1 MKVKVQIIDGNG
13 GRGWSTQLPGR
24 ESFCYLG
31 AKYDGVYSGLKS
43 KITARI
49 HLGASRVVF
58 IQLTV
63 TCMYV
68 LA

>member
-1 MKVKVQIIDGNG
+1 MVTKGVG
-13 GRGWSTQLPGR
+13 GIHNYQGER

-43 KITARI
+43 KITVRI

-63 TCMYV
+63 TCMYASV
-68 LA
+68 